1 MKQRLPILPL
11 ALALLSGPLLW
22 HLGKTVWMGSPLSVE
37 LPVETDSSAAI
48 NASPAVV
55 AVPGVDPQQLL
66 QRTLKT
72 LDGYKAIS
80 AKMRQRGEF
89 FDVPILTSG
98 VYVQPPASSHRLRM
112 DVAMQLGDR
121 KGGFQQIADGSEL
134 WVRRDLITKPT
145 VQRVETNKVLA
156 YEKQNKP
163 EGSPPIN
170 YLVGLGG
177 LPRLVRS
184 FDRSFLFNT
193 VVSAKLNDLNVYVLR
208 GVWRNEVLARLLPA
222 QKAAILAGKS
232 ADLVEL
238 AEQVPDEVVLYIGRD
253 DLFPYRIEFL
263 RTSVAQK
270 ARRGATPPLTKLMLV
285 TEFYDVQLNQPIE
298 DSGVFQF
305 DPGATDVI
313 DWTPNYLYDRLVWP
327 R

>member
-22 HLGKTVWMGSPLSVE
+22 HLGKTAWMGPPSKVE
-37 LPVETDSSAAI
+37 LPVESEHTAAL
-48 NASPAVV
+48 NAVPIVLA
-55 AVPGVDPQQLL
+55 APGVDPQKLL
-66 QRTLKT
+66 QHVLDTLESH
-72 LDGYKAIS
+72 KAIS

-89 FDVPILTSG
+89 FDIPILTSG
-98 VYVQPPASSHRLRM
+98 VYVHAPASSHRLRM

-145 VQRVETNKVLA
+145 IQRVELNKVLA
-156 YEKQNKP
+156 YEKQHKP
-163 EGSPPIN
+163 EGSPLIN
-170 YLVGLGG
+170 HLVGLGG
-177 LPRLVRS
+177 LPRLIRS
-184 FDRSFLFNT
+184 LDRSFLFNT
-193 VVSAKLNDLNVYVLR
+193 VASTKLNDLDVYVLR
-208 GVWRNEVLARLLPA
+208 GVWRNEVLARLLPD

-232 ADLVEL
+232 ANLVEL
-238 AEQVPDEVVLYIGRD
+238 AEQVPDEVVLYLGRD

-263 RTSVAQK
+263 RTPVAQK
-270 ARRGATPPLTKLMLV
+270 ARRGESPLATKILLV
-285 TEFYDVQLNQPIE
+285 TEFYDVQLNQFI
-298 DSGVFQF
+298 DSSVFNF